1 MALGKNSKTT
11 EKAEKPRRKPGRP
24 KKEKSTSEVP
34 TTSNSDK
41 INISTLISE
50 VTAEA
55 DETRWTSKF
64 YDEDKQKA
72 AEEEAKKPEEEKV
85 HLTPS
90 QYFDMVKDEMT
101 KETSESIS
109 KIYDVTL
116 ELLKKYKITKQKAAA
131 RHCYATCM
139 AMTKEI
145 ELLKFGI
152 DKWVDRRFIDK
163 FIDEVADECVC
174 IITMEDYPRSIPD
187 EIIEKVGETAHIFD
201 QFFILFTDYTG
212 EKRQEVAK
220 EKRDKDPILFGNIF
234 IDGKVSHKM
243 YFIGDWEDEYCH
255 LTLNQM
261 IDKMAQK
268 YEGDIVTPI
277 SDIEASREEL
287 KKLIDG

>member
-1 MALGKNSKTT
+1 M
-11 EKAEKPRRKPGRP
+11 
-24 KKEKSTSEVP
+24 TSEQP
-34 TTSNSDK
+34 T
-41 INISTLISE
+41 ISE
-50 VTAEA
+50 NKLNVSTIIEAVTGDA
-55 DETRWTSKF
+55 DETRWSSRF

-85 HLTPS
+85 YLTPS
-90 QYFDMVKDEMT
+90 QYFDMVKDEMN
-101 KETSESIS
+101 KETRESIS
-109 KIYDVTL
+109 KIYEVTL
-116 ELLKKYKITKQKAAA
+116 DLLKKYKVTKQKAAA

-145 ELLKFGI
+145 ELLDHGI

-187 EIIEKVGETAHIFD
+187 EIINKVSETAHIFD

-212 EKRQEVAK
+212 EKRKEVAK

-261 IDKMAQK
+261 IDKMAEK
-268 YEGDIVTPI
+268 YDGSIVTEI
-277 SDIEASREEL
+277 IDIDASREEL
-287 KKLIDG
+287 KKLIDHM